1 MLLHS
6 VSKNIMPKKVLI
18 GLIVGLVGGTALFC
32 VAVSA
37 WVETSNT
44 TLGEWLFPYAIIAD
58 PSLFAKQLMIV
69 VLSLIQ
75 FPLYGITLGFVSARR
90 RRTLFLFLVILICV
104 HVLAGRVARVA
115 RAEYLARGVAPTAV
129 AT

>member
-1 MLLHS
+1 MLLYS
-6 VSKNIMPKKVLI
+6 ASKKLVPNRLLI
-18 GLIVGLVGGTALFC
+18 GLILGLVGGAALFYI
-32 VAVSA
+32 AASA

-58 PSLFAKQLMIV
+58 PSLFTKQPMIV

-75 FPLYGITLGFVSARR
+75 FPLYGITLALVSARR
-90 RRTLFLFLVILICV
+90 RTFLLFVVIVICV
-104 HVLAGRVARVA
+104 HLFAGRVARIA
-115 RAEYLARGVAPTAV
+115 RADYLARAAAQTAN